1 MPPVHAV
8 RGSRAAPTSSWVALT
23 TGLRCDF
30 LLLVD
35 LEINY
40 VLENCHQEL

>member
-8 RGSRAAPTSSWVALT
+8 RGSSAAPTSSWVALT
-23 TGLRCDF
+23 TGLGCGF

-35 LEINY
+35 LGINY
-40 VLENCHQEL
+40 VLGNCHQEL